1 MSQIKEDQDINFK
14 LEFQIMQ
21 KKIEILEVK
30 QDQMRM
36 EKLELQKQNEKYS
49 QELEIQQIIV
59 SQMKQQIDS
68 LQAQLQERYSK
79 SCENLSSASKEIQDM
94 LSNIKNDQF
103 IKDFNSS
110 NLQDKQD
117 EQIVRTRSS
126 VQFQSVQEIQQSAK
140 TGSTQEDQSM
150 QNESQTKKSS
160 FQVLQEG
167 QRKSFYKPLDRDLKR
182 RMEEI
187 HSTSDSFFFD
197 NGISF
202 DIADSPFYKVNV
214 CRVEKR
220 AENMKSFLKKFAKN
234 LKDLVKNGEIYSQ
247 TLKALS
253 KEVSLN
259 LNLVED
265 NKELFSMFTYTSE
278 YFKDLTNFYDALN
291 FNLTNLVISPLKN
304 YTNVVPDQLKDV
316 KKKFQKL
323 QEDFEAIELKNSQQ
337 KKATLQKDK
346 NHYSNTSKNHL
357 LVAKQYEQIR
367 YEYTCNLNK
376 LQYEMNT
383 EISNSICA
391 LLQAFATFNEQQQL
405 EMRQLD
411 SYLRLFKTPQNLKN
425 EYYEEM
431 QHRLNQLKVKVEN
444 PNQTVTQQES
454 KQKQKVKGEY
464 LHYKSHK
471 SKEFK
476 RKYFLLEKGKF
487 YAIKIKKGIIHREQL
502 SALELIN
509 FNEFS
514 DCDYAN
520 SFEVISPQ
528 MKKPLVLIAPSN
540 QSLQEW
546 KLAFQMGT
554 ESYLSK
560 GPIMRDREESNQ
572 DELIYQI
579 IQNNICADCSKPD
592 PSWISLNLCVVI
604 CLECSGIHRKLGP
617 NISKVR
623 SLKLDNIPDD
633 ILEFYLFNGTQ
644 QLNEMWEKNAS
655 KDLKPTF
662 ESTSEQKENW
672 IKAKYVDQ
680 KFIEKDLS
688 SNLIDL
694 MCKAIISK
702 KPIDIINIV
711 FSRSILLDKLYQIQ
725 SMQQTF
731 LHYACINSNSKVV
744 SLLIQMGADI
754 NSLNQEKKR
763 PLDIAKQAGNSE
775 IYQFLLSKE

>member
-1 MSQIKEDQDINFK
+1 
-14 LEFQIMQ
+14 
-21 KKIEILEVK
+21 
-30 QDQMRM
+30 M

-49 QELEIQQIIV
+49 QELEIQQVIV
-59 SQMKQQIDS
+59 NQMKQQIDT

-79 SCENLSSASKEIQDM
+79 SCENLSSASKEIQNM

-103 IKDFNSS
+103 IKELNSVS
-110 NLQDKQD
+110 TQEKHD

-126 VQFQSVQEIQQSAK
+126 VQFQTVQEIQQSDQP
-140 TGSTQEDQSM
+140 GNTQGDQSI
-150 QNESQTKKSS
+150 QNEIQTKKSS

-187 HSTSDSFFFD
+187 HSTSDSFFVD

-220 AENMKSFLKKFAKN
+220 AENMKAFLKKFAKN

-304 YTNVVPDQLKDV
+304 YTNVAPDQLKDI

-323 QEDFEAIELKNSQQ
+323 QEEFEAVELKNSQQ

-346 NHYSNTSKNHL
+346 NHYSNISKNHL
-357 LVAKQYEQIR
+357 QVAKQYEQIR

-391 LLQAFATFNEQQQL
+391 LLQTFAVIFQQIKQAIQRNQINIQKTFNEQQQL

-425 EYYEEM
+425 EYFEEM
-431 QHRLNQLKVKVEN
+431 QHRLNQLKIKVEN
-444 PNQTVTQQES
+444 PNQTVTQ
-454 KQKQKVKGEY
+454 
-464 LHYKSHK
+464 
-471 SKEFK
+471 
-476 RKYFLLEKGKF
+476 
-487 YAIKIKKGIIHREQL
+487 EQL

-514 DCDYAN
+514 DCDFAN

-560 GPIMRDREESNQ
+560 GPIMRDRDESNQ

-617 NISKVR
+617 SISKVR

-633 ILEFYLFNGTQ
+633 ILEFYLFNGTGY
-644 QLNEMWEKNAS
+644 LNEMWEKNAS

-688 SNLIDL
+688 SNQIDL

-731 LHYACINSNSKVV
+731 LHYACLNSNAKVV
-744 SLLIQMGADI
+744 SLLIQIGADI
-754 NSLNQEKKR
+754 NSLNSEKQR
-763 PLDIAKQAGNSE
+763 PLDIAKQAGNNE